1 LTEIVLQ
8 SILYIGFCVICF
20 TLFPVL
26 AWKKTKD
33 KLFVLV
39 QSGLSAMWIGMLIT
53 FFTDIPTGES
63 GFVIVGIL
71 FVLPIFCIATQ
82 LLFFAVYWIM
92 TKIFKR

>member
-1 LTEIVLQ
+1 
-8 SILYIGFCVICF
+8 
-20 TLFPVL
+20 
-26 AWKKTKD
+26 
-33 KLFVLV
+33 
-39 QSGLSAMWIGMLIT
+39 MLIT
-53 FFTDIPTGES
+53 FFTNIPAGES